1 MKKEITPKMIL
12 NRLQNKVYKKHPN
25 AATQLSREW
34 KYYISDGKGSIVGE
48 ELLIPP
54 QSNLLDA
61 WKWAAE
67 SVRFEQNINRTH
79 PMKYDMAFNEKKF
92 DRVSRRNRKKNT

>member
-1 MKKEITPKMIL
+1 
-12 NRLQNKVYKKHPN
+12 
-25 AATQLSREW
+25 
-34 KYYISDGKGSIVGE
+34 
-48 ELLIPP
+48 LIPP